1 MGGVAYVFPGQ
12 GAQYVGMGVDL
23 AEAFPRARALFQRAS
38 SVLGFDLLELCR
50 SGPEDTLQRTENTQ
64 PAILVTSLACLEA
77 ARGRIPPPVLAAGL
91 SLGEYT
97 ALVCTGS
104 LEFEDAVWLVRQRG
118 LFMQQATEGRETAM
132 AAVLGLP
139 AEAVERV
146 CEQASRLGV
155 CEASNYNAPDQVVVG
170 GDRAAVE
177 EAVRLAKAAGARR
190 AVLLAVSAPFH
201 TRLMQPAAERL
212 REALERV
219 TLRDAQLPVVAN
231 VSAQPVQ
238 RAADIR
244 RLLVEQVASPVRW
257 AQSVTYMA
265 RDGVDT
271 FVELGPGTVLSGLVK
286 RCARG
291 VTAWHVEDRA
301 SLEKTAAAL
310 GGGPPTSPGGET
322 GARETRGARA

>member
-50 SGPEDTLQRTENTQ
+50 SGPEEILQQTENTQ

-77 ARGRIPPPVLAAGL
+77 ARGGIPPAGLAAGL

-97 ALVCTGS
+97 ALVCAGS

-118 LFMQQATEGRETAM
+118 LFMQQATEGRDTAM

-146 CEQASRLGV
+146 CAQASALGV

-201 TRLMQPAAERL
+201 TRLMRPAAERL
-212 REALERV
+212 REALDRV
-219 TLRDAQLPVVAN
+219 ALRDAELPVVAN
-231 VSAQPVQ
+231 VTAQPVQ

-257 AQSVTYMA
+257 AQSVAYMVQ
-265 RDGVDT
+265 DGVDT

-286 RCARG
+286 RWARG
-291 VTAWHVEDRA
+291 ATTWHVEDRA

-310 GGGPPTSPGGET
+310 GGGSLSSATGET
-322 GARETRGARA
+322 GARGSPGART

>member
-1 MGGVAYVFPGQ
+1 CA
-12 GAQYVGMGVDL
+12 
-23 AEAFPRARALFQRAS
+23 
-38 SVLGFDLLELCR
+38 
-50 SGPEDTLQRTENTQ
+50 
-64 PAILVTSLACLEA
+64 
-77 ARGRIPPPVLAAGL
+77 
-91 SLGEYT
+91 
-97 ALVCTGS
+97 GS

-118 LFMQQATEGRETAM
+118 LFMQQATEGRKTAM

-139 AEAVERV
+139 AEAVEGV
-146 CEQASRLGV
+146 CQQASALGV

-201 TRLMQPAAERL
+201 TRLMRPAAERL
-212 REALERV
+212 REALDRV
-219 TLRDAQLPVVAN
+219 VLRDAELPVVAN
-231 VSAQPVQ
+231 VTARPVH

-244 RLLVEQVASPVRW
+244 RLLVDQVASPVRW
-257 AQSVTYMA
+257 AQSVAYMVQ
-265 RDGVDT
+265 DGVDT

-291 VTAWHVEDRA
+291 ATTWHVEDRA

-310 GGGPPTSPGGET
+310 GGGSLSSATGET
-322 GARETRGARA
+322 GARQSPGARI